1 MIRKVALLACVTALA
16 THLANADV
24 RHDSIPRSYWGT
36 WGADAEGCKDEKS
49 RLTLAAKS
57 YVSPEATCTVDYVSE
72 IAGSSGA
79 TYSAR
84 LQCSSRAQPSGKP
97 TVANLIIRPDGT
109 DRMSAGPTFTSLK
122 VYQRCPE

>member
-1 MIRKVALLACVTALA
+1 MRRKVTLLACVVALA
-16 THLANADV
+16 PDMASADV
-24 RHDSIPRSYWGT
+24 RHDSIPKSYWGT
-36 WGADAEGCKDEKS
+36 WAADAEACTDEKS
-49 RLTLAAKS
+49 RLMLAAKS
-57 YVSPEATCTVDYVSE
+57 YISPEVTCTVDYVSE

-84 LQCSSRAQPSGKP
+84 LQCSSRAEPSGKP

-109 DRMSAGPTFTSLK
+109 DRMSAGPSFTSLK